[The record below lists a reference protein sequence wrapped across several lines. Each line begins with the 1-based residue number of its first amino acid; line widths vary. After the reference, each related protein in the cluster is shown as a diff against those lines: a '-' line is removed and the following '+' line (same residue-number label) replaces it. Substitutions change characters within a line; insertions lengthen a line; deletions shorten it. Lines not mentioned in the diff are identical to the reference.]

1 MPQEEELRFGGV
13 PASAPLFNK
22 VSPEKL
28 TEIVKWLSDASY
40 HFADD
45 SCGEWGRAKERLEQA
60 AASVNYHRLG
70 YGASKLLYAEKPQLV
85 TFEQFIDAI
94 LRSARK

>member
-1 MPQEEELRFGGV
+1 MAQEEELRFGGV

-22 VSPEKL
+22 ASPEKL

-60 AASVNYHRLG
+60 AAAVNYHRLG
-70 YGASKLLYAEKPQLV
+70 YGAVRRLYAEKPQLV
-85 TFEQFIDAI
+85 TFYQFMDAI